1 MGMGVGETEGL
12 PGTYSPA
19 GVGHLRDLCS
29 QWVSEEH
36 LFGVEDLS
44 WEWGTSGSE
53 KPGPLQRGLQATW
66 RVCLCSCEEEEKKCQ
81 PCRTMDVISV
91 KVREHKERGWLE
103 RDGTGKQVGLLGG
116 GGR

>member
-1 MGMGVGETEGL
+1 MAPAARSETAGRPGVWERGVGETEGL

-29 QWVSEEH
+29 QRVSEEH

-66 RVCLCSCEEEEKKCQ
+66 RVCLCSCEEEEK
-81 PCRTMDVISV
+81 SV
-91 KVREHKERGWLE
+91 NHVELWMLY
-103 RDGTGKQVGLLGG
+103 L
-116 GGR
+116 